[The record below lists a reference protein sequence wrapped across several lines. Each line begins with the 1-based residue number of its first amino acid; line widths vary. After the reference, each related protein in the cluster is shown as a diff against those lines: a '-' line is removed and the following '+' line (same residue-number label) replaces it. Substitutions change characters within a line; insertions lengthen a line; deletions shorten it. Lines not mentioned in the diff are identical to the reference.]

1 MPKHTDIP
9 TENDLRQLMSIR
21 TPPCVSIYLPTS
33 PLPTEADANRIEF
46 KTLASEALNRIG
58 GDAGKRQ
65 HQALHFALAH
75 LDDDESFWAHQ
86 ARSLAV
92 FAAPDSVRTFRLPN
106 NLTSVVEVGDRYLV
120 KPLLRTVTFPQAAY
134 VLALSSNAARLLEIS
149 AEPEV
154 NEVKIP
160 DMPTD
165 ARSAVHL
172 DSLRGDG
179 PRPRSPGNSPRSR
192 TQSDDDVRKLRLHEY
207 ARAVDRAMRGSI
219 GGTDLPLVLAAAE
232 PLASI
237 FRGTCSFRTL
247 AARTIEGNPD
257 EKSDAELADAA
268 RGVLDSIYA
277 EQIKE
282 IDDKYEQRFGQDRA
296 TNDLQRIAKA
306 ATFGAV
312 DTLLVDID
320 VRVDGTVDEETG
332 DIEFDSADTLANY
345 GVIDEIARRVL
356 DSGGRVLAV
365 RKEQVPGGADAA
377 AILRF
382 AV

>member
-21 TPPCVSIYLPTS
+21 TQPCVSIYLPTS

-58 GDAGKRQ
+58 DDIDKRAR
-65 HQALHFALAH
+65 HALQDALAH
-75 LDDDESFWAHQ
+75 LDDDESFWQHQ

-92 FAAPDSVRTFRLPN
+92 FAAPDSVRTYRLPN
-106 NLTSVVEVGDRYLV
+106 NLSAMVEVGDRFLV

-134 VLALSSNAARLLEIS
+134 VLALSTNAARLLEIS

-154 NEVKIP
+154 KEVEVP
-160 DMPTD
+160 DMPKD
-165 ARSAVHL
+165 APSAVGL
-172 DSLRGDG
+172 DSLKDND
-179 PRPRSPGNSPRSR
+179 PTSR
-192 TQSDDDVRKLRLHEY
+192 TQGEAGRKLRLHEY
-207 ARAVDRAMRGSI
+207 ARAVDRAMRGAI
-219 GGTDLPLVLAAAE
+219 GGANLPLILAAAE

-247 AARTIEGNPD
+247 ATATIEGNPD
-257 EKSDAELADAA
+257 EKSDADLADAA

-277 EQIKE
+277 DQIKD
-282 IDDKYEQRFGQDRA
+282 IDDRYEQRVGQDRA
-296 TNDLQRIAKA
+296 TTDLQRIAKA

-332 DIEFDSADTLANY
+332 DVEFDSADTLANY

-365 RKEQVPGGADAA
+365 RKEQVPGSADAA